1 MGLGNRT
8 PAVGRELLT
17 MDDPDEPGA
26 VADGPVA
33 GPIAA
38 S

>member
-8 PAVGRELLT
+8 PAVGREFLT
-17 MDDPDEPGA
+17 AVDPEKPGA

-33 GPIAA
+33 GLIAA

>member
-17 MDDPDEPGA
+17 TDDPDEPGA
-26 VADGPVA
+26 VADGTVA
-33 GPIAA
+33 ELIAA